1 MQTLSLTSEPHT
13 THMNTRA
20 THLTLPVAL
29 AALIAVPLLTHHA
42 SRAQDAP
49 AVAAGDPDSPT
60 ASVKVA
66 QSPADAIASLAALAR
81 ERPDTLSMRDIA
93 TSPGGR
99 SVTVWTLSSDPK
111 TADSRPSV
119 LLVAGLDADR
129 PSHVAI
135 AAGAVRNLLEKRAD
149 LLSQVTVHV
158 IPCAN
163 PDAMLGG
170 APRAE
175 GSPSRNA
182 RPVDDD
188 RDGTAD
194 EDGPRD
200 LDGNGVITTMRRLSP
215 PPGDAPT
222 HAADPSDPRLVR
234 AADPI
239 ADARPEFSM
248 HIEGTDA
255 DGDGLIGEDPVG
267 GVDIDCNF
275 PARWPEFAPHAGA
288 FQLSEPES
296 AAIASFVLERPRIAG
311 ALCLGRWESLARTPD
326 PKPRDATGK
335 TPMELD
341 SGDEALWK
349 ELSTVWRDASGQS
362 RWTDED
368 PSGSLAL
375 WLYAHRGLPA
385 FSTQGWGRPDAPKAE
400 DAGGSE
406 GDAEGAPESKSKRS
420 DRRPKVAKAA
430 DEESIEWLA
439 VSDRAHGGA
448 GFVPWA
454 PFAHPTLGAVEIGG
468 FVPGFRRN
476 PPPDAQQRIAEAAG
490 DFVAMIAERRPQVRI
505 DSVTVEELAPG
516 IRRVRMRI
524 SNDGWLPTATAMG
537 RANEAPGPI
546 FVRIDV
552 PRDAIMSGARASRI
566 GSIAGYGAEDLEWV
580 LRHPDSTPVRID
592 ARWRAMDPQAAVVEG
607 TSVRLDGVPARAG
620 AAAATGGAQ

>member
-1 MQTLSLTSEPHT
+1 MPIAATILCASLS
-13 THMNTRA
+13 A
-20 THLTLPVAL
+20 IA
-29 AALIAVPLLTHHA
+29 AVP
-42 SRAQDAP
+42 AP
-49 AVAAGDPDSPT
+49 AASAGHQSAPVPP
-60 ASVKVA
+60 AGAVVPQA
-66 QSPADAIASLAALAR
+66 QSPADALASLAALAR
-81 ERPDTLSMRDIA
+81 ERPATVSMRDIA

-99 SVTVWTLSSDPK
+99 PVTVWTLSADPK
-111 TADSRPSV
+111 TADSRPGV

-135 AAGAVRNLLEKRAD
+135 AAGAVRRLLDTRAD
-149 LLSQVTVHV
+149 LLSQVTVYV

-163 PDAMLGG
+163 PDAMLAG

-182 RPVDDD
+182 RAVDDD

-194 EDGPRD
+194 EDGPSD
-200 LDGNGVITTMRRLSP
+200 LDGNGVITPMRRLNP

-222 HAADPSDPRLVR
+222 HAVDPADPRLVR
-234 AADPI
+234 S
-239 ADARPEFSM
+239 ADAVAGARPGFSM
-248 HIEGTDA
+248 HVEGTDA
-255 DGDGLIGEDPVG
+255 DGDGRIGEDPAG

-275 PARWPEFAPHAGA
+275 PARWPEFASHAGA

-296 AAIASFVLERPRIAG
+296 GAIASFVLERPRIAG

-326 PKPRDATGK
+326 PKPRDVTGK

-349 ELSTVWRDASGQS
+349 ELSKAWREASGQS
-362 RWTDED
+362 RWTDDD

-400 DAGGSE
+400 GSE
-406 GDAEGAPESKSKRS
+406 DASGDGAGDAKVQRGAKAR
-420 DRRPKVAKAA
+420 DGRKAA
-430 DEESIEWLA
+430 DEESVEWLA
-439 VSDRAHGGA
+439 VSDRARGGA

-476 PPPDAQQRIAEAAG
+476 PPPDAQARIADAAG
-490 DFVAMIAERRPQVRI
+490 DFVAMIADRRPQVRI

-516 IRRVRMRI
+516 VRRIRMRVA
-524 SNDGWLPTATAMG
+524 NDGWFPTATAMG
-537 RANEAPGPI
+537 RTNEVPGPI
-546 FVRIDV
+546 VVRIDA
-552 PRDAIMSGARASRI
+552 PREAIMSGPRASRI
-566 GSIAGYGAEDLEWV
+566 ASVPGYGAQDLEWV
-580 LRHPDSTPVRID
+580 VRHPNATPVRIE
-592 ARWRAMDPQAAVVEG
+592 ARWRAMDPQAVVIEG
-607 TSVRLDGVPARAG
+607 TTVRLEGVPARA
-620 AAAATGGAQ
+620 AAPSAAGGAQ

>member
-1 MQTLSLTSEPHT
+1 
-13 THMNTRA
+13 MNTCA
-20 THLTLPVAL
+20 THPTLAAAL
-29 AALIAVPLLTHHA
+29 AGLIAVPLLTQHA
-42 SRAQDAP
+42 SHAQDAP
-49 AVAAGDPDSPT
+49 PAAVRDTDSPRAAANVT
-60 ASVKVA
+60 

-81 ERPDTLSMRDIA
+81 ERPATMSMRDIA

-99 SVTVWTLSSDPK
+99 PVTVWTLSSDPK

-135 AAGAVRNLLEKRAD
+135 AAGAVRNLLEKRAG
-149 LLSQVTVHV
+149 LLSQVTVYV

-163 PDAMLGG
+163 PDAVLGG

-175 GSPSRNA
+175 GSPSRNE

-194 EDGPRD
+194 ENGPRD
-200 LDGNGVITTMRRLSP
+200 LDGNGMITTMRRLDP

-222 HAADPSDPRLVR
+222 HAADPADPRLLR
-234 AADPI
+234 TADPVTG
-239 ADARPEFSM
+239 ARPEFTV
-248 HIEGTDA
+248 HTEGTDA
-255 DGDGLIGEDPVG
+255 DGDGRIGEDPIG
-267 GVDIDCNF
+267 GVDIDRNF
-275 PARWPEFAPHAGA
+275 PARWPEFESHAGA

-296 AAIASFVLERPRIAG
+296 AAIASFVLEHPRIAG

-341 SGDEALWK
+341 AGDEALWK
-349 ELSTVWRDASGQS
+349 ELSKAWRDTSGQS
-362 RWTDED
+362 RWTDDD

-400 DAGGSE
+400 DAGGSG
-406 GDAEGAPESKSKRS
+406 GDAEGAPDSKSKSSDKRS
-420 DRRPKVAKAA
+420 KVAKAA
-430 DEESIEWLA
+430 DEESVEWLA

-448 GFVPWA
+448 GFVPWS

-476 PPPDAQQRIAEAAG
+476 PPPDAQQRIADAAG
-490 DFVAMIAERRPQVRI
+490 DFVAMLAERRPQVRI
-505 DSVTVEELAPG
+505 DSVTVEALAPG

-552 PRDAIMSGARASRI
+552 PREAIMSGARASRI

-580 LRHPDSTPVRID
+580 VRHPDSNPIRIE

>member
-1 MQTLSLTSEPHT
+1 MTHCAMHT
-13 THMNTRA
+13 TLA
-20 THLTLPVAL
+20 AAL
-29 AALIAVPLLTHHA
+29 AGLIAVPLLTHAESH
-42 SRAQDAP
+42 AQDAAQA
-49 AVAAGDPDSPT
+49 AVPSAAAST
-60 ASVKVA
+60 ATSMAA

-81 ERPDTLSMRDIA
+81 ERHATMSMRDIA

-99 SVTVWTLSSDPK
+99 PVTVWTLSSDPT
-111 TADSRPSV
+111 TADERPGV

-129 PSHVAI
+129 PAHVAI
-135 AAGAVRNLLEKRAD
+135 AAGAVRHILDRRAD
-149 LLSQVTVHV
+149 LLSQVTVYA

-163 PDAMLGG
+163 PDALLGG

-200 LDGNGVITTMRRLSP
+200 LDGNGMITTMRRLDP

-222 HAADPSDPRLVR
+222 HAADPAEPRLLR
-234 AADPI
+234 IADPI
-239 ADARPEFSM
+239 AGARPAFSI

-255 DGDGLIGEDPVG
+255 DGDGRIGEDPIG
-267 GVDIDCNF
+267 GVDIDRNF
-275 PARWPEFAPHAGA
+275 SARWPEHESHTGA

-296 AAIASFVLERPRIAG
+296 AAIASFVLERPRIVG

-341 SGDEALWK
+341 TGDEALWQ
-349 ELSTVWRDASGQS
+349 ELSKAWRDTSGQS
-362 RWTDED
+362 RWTDDD

-385 FSTQGWGRPDAPKAE
+385 FSTQAWGRPDAPRADE
-400 DAGGSE
+400 
-406 GDAEGAPESKSKRS
+406 AEGAAGGGEGATDVKSPRS
-420 DRRPKVAKAA
+420 AKGLEGGKGRAGAKAA

-439 VSDRAHGGA
+439 VSDRAHNGA

-454 PFAHPTLGAVEIGG
+454 PYAHPTLGAVEIGG

-476 PPPDAQQRIAEAAG
+476 PPPDAQPRIAEAAG
-490 DFVAMIAERRPQVRI
+490 DFVAMLAERRPQVRI
-505 DSVTVEELAPG
+505 DSLTVEELAPG
-516 IRRVRMRI
+516 VRRIRMRI

-580 LRHPDSTPVRID
+580 VRHPDADPVRIE
-592 ARWRAMDPQAAVVEG
+592 ARWRSMDPQVALIEG
-607 TSVRLDGVPARAG
+607 TSVRLEGVPARAG
-620 AAAATGGAQ
+620 AGAATGGAQ